1 MSIEFCIK
9 KRKVK
14 KNSIRYVLFKSRKSL
29 KRASWV
35 HHRTE
40 ADNETMM
47 YYLKSIGDS
56 WLLKEYKFK
65 VVKQIINTESD
76 TYDPKEL
83 MLKRIEWGF

>member
-1 MSIEFCIK
+1 MSIEFCLK

-14 KNSIRYVLFKSRKSL
+14 KNSIRYLLFKSPKSL

-40 ADNETMM
+40 ADIEDMM
-47 YYLKSIGDS
+47 DHVKIIGDS
-56 WLLKEYKFK
+56 WLIKEYKFK

-76 TYDPKEL
+76 VYDPKEL